1 MKHLKMCV
9 LAAAAVVAA
18 MAFMGASSASAI
30 VLCTKNENPC
40 RKENTITTLQA
51 SLKSGETS
59 ALEET
64 SGSAISTCTAVDF
77 DSKVSSNGTVITA
90 TIPTMDLTN
99 CNPTTDVVKAGE
111 LEIKENAEHEPE
123 IIAKGTEITVPV
135 LGVSCTYGA
144 GAGAKLGALL
154 VGEPAS
160 FYIDPTFNKSAGG
173 ILCPSD
179 SRWTGGTW
187 PITNHSAVYVMPS
200 GE

>member
-1 MKHLKMCV
+1 MKYLKMFGLATV
-9 LAAAAVVAA
+9 AAAAVT
-18 MAFMGASSASAI
+18 AFLGAGSASAI

-51 SLKSGETS
+51 TLKASETS

-77 DSKVSSNGTVITA
+77 DSKVSSNGTVITG

-99 CNPTTDVVKAGE
+99 CSPTTDVVKTGE
-111 LEIKENAEHEPE
+111 IEIKENAEHEVE
-123 IIAKGTEITVPV
+123 VIAKGTEITVPV

-144 GAGAKLGALL
+144 GVAANLGHLL
-154 VGEPAS
+154 TGEPAS
-160 FYIDPTFNKSAGG
+160 FVIDTTLNKSAGG

-179 SRWTGGTW
+179 ARWTGGTW
-187 PITNHSAVYVMPS
+187 PITNHKAVYVVPL